1 MNNNDF
7 LEKIE
12 QSGIAR
18 HKEYLRQ
25 VVRPAIDIVKNN
37 DVEPRLGCSRFGG
50 APDLPAAEAN
60 GLHMRAIH
68 IDSWA
73 KSILRKSH

>member
-50 APDLPAAEAN
+50 APDLP
-60 GLHMRAIH
+60 MR
-68 IDSWA
+68 
-73 KSILRKSH
+73 